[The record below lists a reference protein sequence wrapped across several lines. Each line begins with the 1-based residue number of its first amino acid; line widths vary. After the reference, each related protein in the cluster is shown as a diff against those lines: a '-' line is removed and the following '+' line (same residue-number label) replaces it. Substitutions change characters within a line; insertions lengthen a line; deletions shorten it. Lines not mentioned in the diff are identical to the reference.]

1 MTAGWLPGFTLT
13 ALQAGSV
20 SPAGFYGDPPP
31 AYLELPPNRAELGDH
46 PAQESEQGR
55 ENVTGVSP
63 LLQAFQAGS
72 VSLGAGA

>member
-1 MTAGWLPGFTLT
+1 MVTRFHPD
-13 ALQAGSV
+13 
-20 SPAGFYGDPPP
+20 SPAGRERSPRRFYGDPPP
-31 AYLELPPNRAELGDH
+31 AFLELPPNRAELGDH

-55 ENVTGVSP
+55 ENVIGVSP

>member
-13 ALQAGSV
+13 APQAGSV
-20 SPAGFYGDPPP
+20 SPAGFYGDAPP
-31 AYLELPPNRAELGDH
+31 AFLKLPPNHAELGDH

-55 ENVTGVSP
+55 ESVTGVRP
-63 LLQAFQAGS
+63 PLQAFQAWS